1 MPQKWCK
8 IVKQFCRNVA
18 PYLKREWTGIILRA
32 SKLTRFIDFVCF
44 LCDKIFQSF
53 SQFEDWISRT
63 TCKITSSCT
72 TFWIEKKCSEDL
84 STSIFGP
91 ELVNFPCHFIFWD
104 SYPDHI
110 LEWLCRLFLYNL
122 LSCLYFRL
130 LFVYNLK
137 SGTFWLLNNQGPI
150 VLTHAQN
157 FWVLTCTHTTYLFIL
172 WEFLIVYL
180 CLYYLSPAA
189 APITIWIKMLVIY
202 LFLDEKEKNNKNQ
215 HQFLLRHFYQKL
227 HLQETQTMQVFVN
240 ITIWI

>member
-1 MPQKWCK
+1 MMKVC
-8 IVKQFCRNVA
+8 IECLYIS
-18 PYLKREWTGIILRA
+18 YLFA
-32 SKLTRFIDFVCF
+32 
-44 LCDKIFQSF
+44 DK
-53 SQFEDWISRT
+53 
-63 TCKITSSCT
+63 
-72 TFWIEKKCSEDL
+72 KKH
-84 STSIFGP
+84 I
-91 ELVNFPCHFIFWD
+91 HKFIFYDLKFEEENIISELDENVQVEYCSLINNLQYSRPW
-104 SYPDHI
+104 SSQHI